1 MQKCNSLT
9 SYIFMINNK
18 VKELLK
24 RESAFYNSVI
34 HGIAHWKTVERNGH
48 YLAKFNSADIK
59 VISYF
64 SYFHDC
70 MRENEGEDVKHGLRG
85 AKFAEKSRNLIDLT
99 DIQFKQLTDACKG
112 HTYGKRPE
120 CITINTCWD
129 ADRLDI
135 RRVGISP
142 SAEFLFNEEAKR
154 IAIQKDF
161 AVLQGKI

>member
-1 MQKCNSLT
+1 MV
-9 SYIFMINNK
+9 NNK

-24 RESAFYNSVI
+24 RESAFYNSGI

-135 RRVGISP
+135 GRVGISP
-142 SAEFLFNEEAKR
+142 GAEFLFNEEAKR

>member
-1 MQKCNSLT
+1 M
-9 SYIFMINNK
+9 
-18 VKELLK
+18 LK
-24 RESAFYNSVI
+24 RESAFYDSVI

-70 MRENEGEDVKHGLRG
+70 MRENECEDVKHGLRG
-85 AKFAEKSRNLIDLT
+85 AGFAEKSRNLIDLT

-135 RRVGISP
+135 GRVGISP
-142 SAEFLFNEEAKR
+142 GAEFLFNEEAKR